1 MQQAG
6 QILRLRSRG
15 PSGEP
20 LWAYRFR
27 DGGREGKRVQC
38 GGFLTLEA
46 ARFALD
52 RELERLR
59 RAARCGEMPTL
70 RSFAEE
76 YLAQHT
82 GETET
87 RLKLRWLLSKS
98 LTRFG
103 DLRLD
108 ELDPR
113 EIAAWRA
120 TVPPGHRFEATQ
132 ALRQVLHRAVVWGL
146 LEANPAKVGVENP
159 VPRYREMRP
168 FDSWEQLQTLALEL
182 GPRFGAI
189 VLFAAATGLRP
200 GEWTTLQV
208 RDIDR
213 DARVI
218 HVRRALR
225 NGRTKVTKTLLST
238 RTVPLQS
245 VAAELLRDS
254 SRRHPDALVFPAPS
268 GSHFDL
274 HNIRNRYW
282 KPAQLAIGLR
292 SRR

>member
-1 MQQAG
+1 M
-6 QILRLRSRG
+6 
-15 PSGEP
+15 
-20 LWAYRFR
+20 
-27 DGGREGKRVQC
+27 
-38 GGFLTLEA
+38 
-46 ARFALD
+46 
-52 RELERLR
+52 
-59 RAARCGEMPTL
+59 
-70 RSFAEE
+70 
-76 YLAQHT
+76 
-82 GETET
+82 
-87 RLKLRWLLSKS
+87 
-98 LTRFG
+98 
-103 DLRLD
+103 
-108 ELDPR
+108 
-113 EIAAWRA
+113 
-120 TVPPGHRFEATQ
+120 
-132 ALRQVLHRAVVWGL
+132 LHRAVVWGL

-274 HNIRNRYW
+274 HNFRNRYW
-282 KPAQLAIGLR
+282 KPAQLAIGLMPPR
-292 SRR
+292 RVYDLRHTFATFALRAGVSTFDLSRYMGTSLTMIDRHYGHLALDAREHALRLLDAYAMDACGRPVDTETATATEALNAGTT